1 MAVTS
6 FSIPG
11 RWQGGLLFLLP
22 LKEAL
27 QDPSEFDSG
36 SFQTTASML
45 VLGSCELYHVPF
57 KSGVCFLYSLVLF
70 PIALWYSSV

>member
-45 VLGSCELYHVPF
+45 VLGSCEL
-57 KSGVCFLYSLVLF
+57 
-70 PIALWYSSV
+70 